1 MLRPALF
8 MLLFSQ
14 VLLKKTFKDRKEKY
28 DPLEKL
34 RKQLNMPKESH
45 SLFRS
50 DRNLH
55 NGQIDII
62 LQSIH
67 HSETLEIKPTTS
79 LASYSPPTPI
89 LLLLVLKL

>member
-1 MLRPALF
+1 MKQEADQTAGLLLKNSVGREISDIMLRPTLF
-8 MLLFSQ
+8 MLMFSQ
-14 VLLKKTFKDRKEKY
+14 VILKKTFKDRKEKY

-62 LQSIH
+62 LQSI
-67 HSETLEIKPTTS
+67 
-79 LASYSPPTPI
+79 TPKH
-89 LLLLVLKL
+89 LR